1 MKMKS
6 ITTYNKWDIILVP
19 FPFTD
24 LKAVRKRPALIISP
38 DEYNEKLDVVIAFIT
53 SKLDSEYRLGDYKLC
68 EWEKSN
74 LPKPSMIRMKFATI
88 DKAIILKKIGRL
100 FENDIN
106 EFTKLLIDF
115 FTK

>member
-1 MKMKS
+1 M
-6 ITTYNKWDIILVP
+6 
-19 FPFTD
+19 
-24 LKAVRKRPALIISP
+24 
-38 DEYNEKLDVVIAFIT
+38 
-53 SKLDSEYRLGDYKLC
+53 
-68 EWEKSN
+68 
-74 LPKPSMIRMKFATI
+74 PKPSMIRMKFATI